1 MGGSDDGGEDFF
13 SSSPPKSSAASVS
26 ANGREGD
33 AHDSPQKGPSAP
45 PRALF
50 RGDDEDEDEDDVEY
64 DRNRLEDQ
72 REANEGDVVGTLR
85 TNGKRAH
92 ESKAESDAKRVRIQS
107 TPMYRDLSQA
117 SGSSS
122 SSSSSHSGVRDFG
135 QWQRRLLGTFIV
147 PAWSLSKGPNYIQ
160 QGDKVL
166 IQRQKPKPLQTQ
178 ASPKV
183 AKAGK
188 KQTTLSFG
196 SAAASTKKAKQKEDY
211 IVRFSNMRGF
221 EVGRIPTDISVWM
234 SKVMDHD
241 VAQFEGIV
249 VDCPPSLTVGCD
261 LLLEIKAYIS
271 RSAFPESL
279 SEGISFRDGPNAIN
293 TWGSETAETPD
304 EKRLRERKV
313 SVVRLFRACT
323 LRPSLSNDILKA
335 HRSSEN
341 LDSEAMMEQY
351 GDVLSTQRTSPK
363 PNAGSDPKPSQKS
376 TQQQGG
382 NDDADSEEQEEND
395 GTEMDEVQLENVY
408 SKAQLHD
415 SSLPEV
421 EPAEGFALTL
431 RPYQKQA
438 LGWMLKMEEPQVKKK
453 RDKDSR
459 AQSLHPLWE
468 EYRFPVDDE
477 NMHLLDTATGA
488 FYFNPYTGDLS
499 LQFQH
504 SSRGARG
511 GILADEMGL
520 GKTIQMASLI
530 LSNQP
535 TEAQLEE
542 ERQEADLQSQEQ
554 KQDQGAKY
562 RQMSLATSFAAGSNP
577 LDVDRKKAML
587 KTSASNG
594 KVTLVVAP
602 MSLIG
607 QWRDELERAIPSMT
621 SMLYY
626 AESKGDL
633 VGRLEGGSVDVVITS
648 YGTLVT
654 EYKRFLDSGGSSS
667 KYLTNNCPLYAV
679 EWVRVILD
687 EAHNI
692 KNRATR
698 NSRAC
703 CELVARRRWCLT
715 GTPIV
720 NRLTDLYSLLRF
732 LRVEPWGDFS
742 FFNSFISKP
751 FAQKN
756 PKAVEIVQVVLESVL
771 MRREK
776 KMKDKDGKSIVELP
790 PKLTNVVR
798 LKFSPLER
806 QIYDSVYDRAYMQY
820 QTLAAA
826 GTISRN
832 FSFIFSVLMR
842 LRQAVCHPMLVLKG
856 SKKVAKVEERKEH
869 DTEDA
874 LGDKEEELKRL
885 IADYQAGLDRSDP
898 DKQNDVK
905 GEALSI
911 KALQELI
918 EQQQGDGEEDFEC
931 PFCFEEKSE
940 MCYLPCKH
948 MGCRSCLVEH
958 LQRCEEK
965 DEEPACPTCRKGPVS
980 PAQFVSAVRTRRRKN
995 RIAEAAGVGS
1005 EDEQEGPP
1013 PSSQNS
1019 QPEVFFRRN
1028 DFRSSTKL
1036 EALVEH
1042 LNTLRYEDPNF
1053 KGVIF
1058 SQFTSFLDLVEV
1070 VLRKNHH
1077 AFVRLDG
1084 TTSQKDREI
1093 VLKQFSNAPKRM
1105 LMLIS
1110 LRAGGVGLNCEL
1122 TRPYNILLLTLA
1134 DISTQWWLPITSGYL
1149 IAGGTLAQRIKVGLH
1164 LQQLRSMSSKD

>member
-1 MGGSDDGGEDFF
+1 M
-13 SSSPPKSSAASVS
+13 
-26 ANGREGD
+26 
-33 AHDSPQKGPSAP
+33 
-45 PRALF
+45 
-50 RGDDEDEDEDDVEY
+50 
-64 DRNRLEDQ
+64 
-72 REANEGDVVGTLR
+72 
-85 TNGKRAH
+85 
-92 ESKAESDAKRVRIQS
+92 
-107 TPMYRDLSQA
+107 
-117 SGSSS
+117 
-122 SSSSSHSGVRDFG
+122 
-135 QWQRRLLGTFIV
+135 
-147 PAWSLSKGPNYIQ
+147 
-160 QGDKVL
+160 
-166 IQRQKPKPLQTQ
+166 
-178 ASPKV
+178 
-183 AKAGK
+183 
-188 KQTTLSFG
+188 
-196 SAAASTKKAKQKEDY
+196 
-211 IVRFSNMRGF
+211 
-221 EVGRIPTDISVWM
+221 GRIPSDISVWM

-241 VAQFEGIV
+241 VAHFEGFV
-249 VDCPPSLTVGCD
+249 VDCPSSLTVGCD
-261 LLLEIKAYIS
+261 LLLEIKVRLLMQLRCRHLFTLSSQAYIL

-279 SEGISFRDGPNAIN
+279 SEGISFKDGPDALNG
-293 TWGSETAETPD
+293 WGSETAESAD

-313 SVVRLFRACT
+313 SLVRLFRACT
-323 LRPSLSNDILKA
+323 LRPSLSNDILKS

-351 GDVLSTQRTSPK
+351 GDVLGSQKPSPK
-363 PNAGSDPKPSQKS
+363 PTSHPPISEGTIEVD
-376 TQQQGG
+376 G
-382 NDDADSEEQEEND
+382 EEQEEND
-395 GTEMDEVQLENVY
+395 GTEMDDVQLENVY

-421 EPAEGFALTL
+421 EPADGFALTL

-438 LGWMLKMEEPQVKKK
+438 LGWMLKMEEPQGKKK
-453 RDKDSR
+453 NKDSR
-459 AQSLHPLWE
+459 EQSLHPLWE

-477 NMHLLDTATGA
+477 RMDLLDTATGT

-499 LQFQH
+499 LKFQH

-530 LSNQP
+530 LTNQP
-535 TEAQLEE
+535 TEEQLEE
-542 ERQEADLQSQEQ
+542 ERQGADQQEQEQ
-554 KQDQGAKY
+554 KQDQGKKY
-562 RQMSLATSFAAGSNP
+562 RQMSLATSFAAGSSTS
-577 LDVDRKKAML
+577 DVDRRRAML
-587 KTSASNG
+587 KTSASDG

-607 QWRDELERAIPSMT
+607 QWRDEMERAIPSMT

-633 VGRLEGGSVDVVITS
+633 VGRLEGGSVDIVITS

-654 EYKRFLDSGGSSS
+654 EYKRFLDSGGSGS
-667 KYLTNNCPLYAV
+667 KYLANNCPLFAV

-698 NSRAC
+698 NSKAC
-703 CELVARRRWCLT
+703 CELMAKRRWCLT

-720 NRLTDLYSLLRF
+720 NRLTDFYSLLRF

-756 PKAVEIVQVVLESVL
+756 PRALEIVQVVLESVL

-776 KMKDKDGKSIVELP
+776 KMKDKDGRSIVELP
-790 PKLTNVVR
+790 PKVTEVVR

-856 SKKVAKVEERKEH
+856 PKNVKEAEEEKEE
-869 DTEDA
+869 DT

-885 IADYQAGLDRSDP
+885 IADYQAGLNHSDP
-898 DKQNDVK
+898 TRSQAVADGQ
-905 GEALSI
+905 EALSI
-911 KALQELI
+911 EALQELI
-918 EQQQGDGEEDFEC
+918 QQQQGDGEEDMEC

-940 MCYLPCKH
+940 MCYLPCRH
-948 MGCRSCLVEH
+948 MGCRSCLVDH

-995 RIAEAAGVGS
+995 RIAEAVGAGS
-1005 EDEQEGPP
+1005 DDDQEIPP

-1042 LNTLRYEDPNF
+1042 LNNLRYEDPDF

-1058 SQFTSFLDLVEV
+1058 
-1070 VLRKNHH
+1070 
-1077 AFVRLDG
+1077 VR
-1084 TTSQKDREI
+1084 
-1093 VLKQFSNAPKRM
+1093 
-1105 LMLIS
+1105 
-1110 LRAGGVGLNCEL
+1110 
-1122 TRPYNILLLTLA
+1122 
-1134 DISTQWWLPITSGYL
+1134 
-1149 IAGGTLAQRIKVGLH
+1149 
-1164 LQQLRSMSSKD
+1164 